1 MTTKILERIEN
12 LTGGLN
18 SATSSLEL
26 PLAIGVEV
34 VASFVEAA
42 AKTDFNLP
50 VKDNVDT
57 EDIPL
62 AVLSKLS
69 YDNYFSGNVNE
80 TQNMLDDYN
89 IGYNIVEDLT
99 KKEYITAVNPQDK
112 KVVIAFKGTDA
123 TLTNI
128 YDDIADLE
136 IGLGLAETPLLSYIP
151 SRFNTAENIYKEVKN
166 KYPDYEINLTGHSL
180 GGTTA
185 RYVGDRYNEKAVVF
199 SAGATPLEPFLNKE
213 LGIAPSKAK
222 FYLTDTL
229 DVISNTSRL
238 TEHNVNIVR
247 TKDTYR
253 KYFTGSHSIENY
265 LPEITKINPV
275 SKKTQDIIP
284 KTIKTQ
290 FNEPIKTNTIK
301 TSAKIIDNVINEP
314 IKTSAKIIDVVR
326 SEIVNKKMNKMK
338 ENNLNENVN
347 VSEPFRKSLCELK
360 PYLCYG
366 EKK

>member
-1 MTTKILERIEN
+1 MSKIIQRIEN
-12 LTGGLN
+12 LTGGLD

-26 PLAIGVEV
+26 PLAVGVEV

-42 AKTDFNLP
+42 LKTDFNLP

-62 AVLSKLS
+62 AVLSKVS
-69 YDNYFSGNVNE
+69 YDNYFTGDTTE
-80 TQNMLDDYN
+80 AQKMIDDYN

-99 KKEYITAVNPQDK
+99 EKEYLTAVNPQDK
-112 KVVIAFKGTDA
+112 KVVIAFKGTDPK
-123 TLTNI
+123 NI
-128 YDDIADLE
+128 YDDIADVE
-136 IGLGLAETPLLSYIP
+136 IGLGLAETPILSYIP

-185 RYVGDRYNEKAVVF
+185 RYIGDRYNEKAVVF

-213 LGIAPSKAK
+213 LEIAPSKAK

-238 TEHNVNIVR
+238 TEHDVNIVK
-247 TKDTYR
+247 TKDAYR

-265 LPEITKINPV
+265 LPEITKINPI
-275 SKKTQDIIP
+275 SKKINENEIIP

-290 FNEPIKTNTIK
+290 FNQISK
-301 TSAKIIDNVINEP
+301 
-314 IKTSAKIIDVVR
+314 
-326 SEIVNKKMNKMK
+326 EILMKKMDKIK
-338 ENNLNENVN
+338 ERNENTN
-347 VSEPFRKSLCELK
+347 VSNEPFRKSLCELK
-360 PYLCYG
+360 PYLCYD

>member
-1 MTTKILERIEN
+1 MSKIIQRIEN
-12 LTGGLN
+12 LTGGLD

-26 PLAIGVEV
+26 PLAVGVEV

-42 AKTDFNLP
+42 LKTDFNLP

-62 AVLSKLS
+62 AVLSKVS
-69 YDNYFSGNVNE
+69 YDNYFTGDTKE
-80 TQNMLDDYN
+80 AQKMIDDYN

-99 KKEYITAVNPQDK
+99 EKEYITAVNPQDK
-112 KVVIAFKGTDA
+112 KVVIAFKGTDPK
-123 TLTNI
+123 NI
-128 YDDIADLE
+128 YDDIADVE
-136 IGLGLAETPLLSYIP
+136 IGLGLAETPILSYIP

-166 KYPDYEINLTGHSL
+166 KFPDYEVNLTGHSL

-185 RYVGDRYNEKAVVF
+185 RYIGDRYNEKAVVF

-213 LGIAPSKAK
+213 LEIAPSKAK

-238 TEHNVNIVR
+238 TEHDVNIVK
-247 TKDTYR
+247 TKDAYR

-265 LPEITKINPV
+265 LPEITKINPI
-275 SKKTQDIIP
+275 SKKINENEIIP

-290 FNEPIKTNTIK
+290 FNQISK
-301 TSAKIIDNVINEP
+301 
-314 IKTSAKIIDVVR
+314 
-326 SEIVNKKMNKMK
+326 EILMKKMDKMK
-338 ENNLNENVN
+338 EINENTN
-347 VSEPFRKSLCELK
+347 VSNEPFKKSLCELK
-360 PYLCYG
+360 PYLCYD

>member
-1 MTTKILERIEN
+1 MANIQERVEN
-12 LTGGLN
+12 LTGGN
-18 SATSSLEL
+18 SSSSSLPIAVDIATSFLTSVVKS
-26 PLAIGVEV
+26 IGYN
-34 VASFVEAA
+34 
-42 AKTDFNLP
+42 TP
-50 VKDNVDT
+50 VQDSVDM
-57 EDIPL
+57 EDKPL
-62 AVLSKLS
+62 AVLSKVS

-80 TQNMLDDYN
+80 TQKMIDDYN

-112 KVVIAFKGTDA
+112 KVVIAFKGTDP

-213 LGIAPSKAK
+213 LEIAPSKAK

-265 LPEITKINPV
+265 LPEITKINPI
-275 SKKTQDIIP
+275 SKKINENEIIP

-290 FNEPIKTNTIK
+290 FNALNVNTNVNTNVNVNKEIK
-301 TSAKIIDNVINEP
+301 TSAKIIGDVVNNVI
-314 IKTSAKIIDVVR
+314 SDVR

-338 ENNLNENVN
+338 ERNENVN

>member
-1 MTTKILERIEN
+1 MSKIIQRIEN
-12 LTGGLN
+12 LTGGLD

-26 PLAIGVEV
+26 PLAVGVEV

-42 AKTDFNLP
+42 LKTDFNLP

-62 AVLSKLS
+62 AVLSKVS
-69 YDNYFSGNVNE
+69 YDNYFTGDTKE
-80 TQNMLDDYN
+80 AQKMIDDYN

-99 KKEYITAVNPQDK
+99 EKEYITAVNPQDK
-112 KVVIAFKGTDA
+112 KVVIAFKGTDPK
-123 TLTNI
+123 NI
-128 YDDIADLE
+128 YDDIADVE
-136 IGLGLAETPLLSYIP
+136 IGLGLAETPILSYIP

-166 KYPDYEINLTGHSL
+166 KFPDYEVNLTGHSL

-185 RYVGDRYNEKAVVF
+185 RYIGDRYNEKAVVF

-213 LGIAPSKAK
+213 LEIAPSKAK

-238 TEHNVNIVR
+238 TEHDVNIVK
-247 TKDTYR
+247 TKDAYR

-265 LPEITKINPV
+265 LPEITKINPI
-275 SKKTQDIIP
+275 SKKINENEIIP

-290 FNEPIKTNTIK
+290 FNQISKEILMKKMDKIKERNENTNV
-301 TSAKIIDNVINEP
+301 SNEP
-314 IKTSAKIIDVVR
+314 FK
-326 SEIVNKKMNKMK
+326 
-338 ENNLNENVN
+338 
-347 VSEPFRKSLCELK
+347 KSLCELK
-360 PYLCYG
+360 PYLCYD

>member
-1 MTTKILERIEN
+1 MSKIIQRIEN
-12 LTGGLN
+12 LTGGLD

-34 VASFVEAA
+34 AASFVEAA
-42 AKTDFNLP
+42 LKTDFNLP

-62 AVLSKLS
+62 AVLSKVS
-69 YDNYFSGNVNE
+69 YDNYFTGDTKE
-80 TQNMLDDYN
+80 TQKMIDDYN

-99 KKEYITAVNPQDK
+99 EKEYITAVNPQDK
-112 KVVIAFKGTDA
+112 KVVIAFKGTDPK
-123 TLTNI
+123 NI
-128 YDDIADLE
+128 YDDIADVE
-136 IGLGLAETPLLSYIP
+136 IGLGLAETPILSYIP

-185 RYVGDRYNEKAVVF
+185 RYIGDRYNEKAVVF
-199 SAGATPLEPFLNKE
+199 SAGATPLEPFLDKE

-238 TEHNVNIVR
+238 TEHDVNIVK
-247 TKDTYR
+247 TKDAYR

-265 LPEITKINPV
+265 LPEITKINPI
-275 SKKTQDIIP
+275 SKKINENEIIP

-290 FNEPIKTNTIK
+290 FNQISK
-301 TSAKIIDNVINEP
+301 
-314 IKTSAKIIDVVR
+314 
-326 SEIVNKKMNKMK
+326 EILMKKMDKMK
-338 ENNLNENVN
+338 EINENTN
-347 VSEPFRKSLCELK
+347 VPNEPFKKSLCELK

-366 EKK
+366 EKN

>member
-1 MTTKILERIEN
+1 MSKIIQRIEN
-12 LTGGLN
+12 LTGGLD

-26 PLAIGVEV
+26 PLAVGVEV

-42 AKTDFNLP
+42 LKTDFNLP

-62 AVLSKLS
+62 AVLSKVS
-69 YDNYFSGNVNE
+69 YDNYFTGDTKE
-80 TQNMLDDYN
+80 AQKMIDDYN

-99 KKEYITAVNPQDK
+99 EKEYITAVNPQDK
-112 KVVIAFKGTDA
+112 KVVIAFKGTDPK
-123 TLTNI
+123 NI
-128 YDDIADLE
+128 YDDIADVE
-136 IGLGLAETPLLSYIP
+136 IGLGLAETPILSYIP

-185 RYVGDRYNEKAVVF
+185 RYIGDRYNEKAVVF

-213 LGIAPSKAK
+213 LEIAPSKAK

-238 TEHNVNIVR
+238 TEHDVNIVK
-247 TKDTYR
+247 TKDAYR

-265 LPEITKINPV
+265 LPEITKINPI
-275 SKKTQDIIP
+275 SKKINENEINVR
-284 KTIKTQ
+284 TIKTQ
-290 FNEPIKTNTIK
+290 FTK
-301 TSAKIIDNVINEP
+301 
-314 IKTSAKIIDVVR
+314 
-326 SEIVNKKMNKMK
+326 EILNKKMDKIK
-338 ENNLNENVN
+338 EINENTN
-347 VSEPFRKSLCELK
+347 VSNEPFKKSLCELK
-360 PYLCYG
+360 PYLCYD